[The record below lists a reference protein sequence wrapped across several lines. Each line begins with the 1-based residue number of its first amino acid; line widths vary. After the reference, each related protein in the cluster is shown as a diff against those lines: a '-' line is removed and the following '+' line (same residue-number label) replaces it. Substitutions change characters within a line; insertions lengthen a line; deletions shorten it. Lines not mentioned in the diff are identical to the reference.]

1 MHGMRD
7 SARLRSATT
16 TLALTATTT
25 LALAALAST
34 LTHALFAL
42 TIVATLA
49 TSASVPASS
58 PATTCAC
65 PVHQFLRR
73 RQRHL
78 PRRWAKRQQC
88 RIQVLSWL
96 LPMGH

>member
-16 TLALTATTT
+16 TLALAATTT
-25 LALAALAST
+25 LALAALASA

-42 TIVATLA
+42 AIVATLA
-49 TSASVPASS
+49 TSTSVPASA

-65 PVHQFLRR
+65 LVHQFLRR

-78 PRRWAKRQQC
+78 PRRWTKRQQ
-88 RIQVLSWL
+88 R
-96 LPMGH
+96 